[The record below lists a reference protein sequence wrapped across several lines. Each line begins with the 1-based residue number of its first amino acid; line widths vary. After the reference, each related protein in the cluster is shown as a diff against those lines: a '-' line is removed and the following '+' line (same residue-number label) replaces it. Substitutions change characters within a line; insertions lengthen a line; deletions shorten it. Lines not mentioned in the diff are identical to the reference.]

1 MISEGTPLRTLR
13 RLQALSLE
21 DQKNSSS
28 PSNSGIDLIV
38 QVPMRHF
45 ASTVSSASTTPL
57 SQSPMIHERQVISSA
72 YPATP
77 DSLMLHDPIPFGHS
91 PAQEYQKLSPAE
103 PIKEENHLIE
113 EGQIKAVIR
122 TIA

>member
-1 MISEGTPLRTLR
+1 MISESTPLRTLR
-13 RLQALSLE
+13 RLQAMSLE

-28 PSNSGIDLIV
+28 PSNSGIE

-57 SQSPMIHERQVISSA
+57 SQSPMINERQVISSA

-91 PAQEYQKLSPAE
+91 PAQEYKKISPVE

-122 TIA
+122 TIT